1 MTPNSELKVFSG
13 TSNRKLVEDIVKY
26 LGIKAGGI
34 KISKFSGGETYAR
47 ILENVRGQSA
57 VVVQT
62 CTSAVNDELMELFII
77 VDALKRASA
86 KSITAV
92 IPHFGYARQ
101 DKKSASR
108 EPISARLIA
117 DLLETSGVDRII
129 TMDLH
134 SDQIQG
140 YFNIPVDHLTAIPLL
155 ANYIKSKN
163 LKDVVVVAPDI
174 GRAKTSKKFADRIG
188 AELAIIH
195 KARPEQQKAEVLHV
209 AGEVKGKTVILV
221 DDMIDTA
228 GTATRG
234 VETLRKIGC
243 NSDVYFV
250 ATHGILS
257 DAAIDKIKAAKFK
270 EVVITDTV
278 PLTKE
283 KQLPEIKVLSTA
295 DLFGE
300 AIKRNYENQSISSL
314 FD

>member
-1 MTPNSELKVFSG
+1 MGPNSELRVFSG
-13 TSNRKLVEDIVKY
+13 TSNPKLANEIVSY
-26 LGIKAGGI
+26 LGLKPGEIKL
-34 KISKFSGGETYAR
+34 SRFSGGEIYAR
-47 ILENVRGQSA
+47 VLENVRGQSA

-62 CTSAVNDELMELFII
+62 CTANVNDELMELFII

-86 KSITAV
+86 RSITAV

-108 EPISARLIA
+108 EPISARLVA
-117 DLLETSGVDRII
+117 DLMTTAGVDRVI

-140 YFNIPVDHLTAIPLL
+140 FFDIPVDHLTAIPVLTK
-155 ANYIKSKN
+155 YILGKN

-174 GRAKTSKKFADRIG
+174 GRAKTAKKLGDRLG
-188 AELAIIH
+188 AKLAIIH
-195 KARPEQQKAEVLHV
+195 KSRPEQQKAEVLHV
-209 AGEVKGKTVILV
+209 VGEVKGNTVLLV

-234 VETLRKIGC
+234 VETLKKLGA
-243 NSDVYFV
+243 NPDVYLV

-257 DAAIDKIKAAKFK
+257 DAAIDKIKEAKFK
-270 EVVITDTV
+270 EVVITDTI

-283 KQLPEIKVLSTA
+283 KQIPEIKIISTA
-295 DLFGE
+295 EAFGE
-300 AIKRNYENQSISSL
+300 AIKRNYQNQSISSL

>member
-1 MTPNSELKVFSG
+1 MTANSELRVFSG
-13 TSNRKLVEDIVKY
+13 STHPQLTEDIEKF
-26 LGIKAGGI
+26 LKINPGQIK
-34 KISKFSGGETYAR
+34 KSKFSGGETYAR
-47 ILENVRGQSA
+47 ILENVRGQST

-62 CTSAVNDELMELFII
+62 CTHNVNDDLMELFII

-92 IPHFGYARQ
+92 LPHFGYARQ

-117 DLLETSGVDRII
+117 DLLTRSGIDRVI

-140 YFNIPVDHLTAIPLL
+140 FFDIPLDHLTATPLL
-155 ANYIKSKN
+155 ANYIKSKK
-163 LKDVVVVAPDI
+163 LKDVVVVAPDL
-174 GRAKTSKKFADRIG
+174 GRAKTSKKLGDRIG
-188 AELAIIH
+188 AKLAVIH
-195 KARPEQQKAEVLHV
+195 KTRPEHQKADVLHV
-209 AGEVKGKTVILV
+209 VGDVKGKTVVLV

-234 VETLRKIGC
+234 VETLRSLGC
-243 NSDVYFV
+243 NQEIYFV

-257 DAAIDKIKAAKFK
+257 GPAIDRIKQAKFK
-270 EVVITDTV
+270 EVVITDTI
-278 PLTKE
+278 PLPKE
-283 KQLPEIKVLSTA
+283 KKLSEIKVLSTA
-295 DLFGE
+295 DVFGE
-300 AIKRNYENQSISSL
+300 AIRRNYKNQSISSL

>member
-1 MTPNSELKVFSG
+1 MGPNSELRVFSG
-13 TSNRKLVEDIVKY
+13 TSNPKLSADIVSY
-26 LGIKAGGI
+26 LGLKTGEI

-47 ILENVRGQSA
+47 VLENVRGQSA
-57 VVVQT
+57 VVIQT
-62 CTSAVNDELMELFII
+62 CTANVNEELMELFII

-108 EPISARLIA
+108 EPISAKLIA
-117 DLLETSGVDRII
+117 ELLERSGVGRVI

-140 YFNIPVDHLTAIPLL
+140 FFDIPVDHLTAIPIL
-155 ANYIKSKN
+155 AKYIMSKG

-174 GRAKTSKKFADRIG
+174 GRAKTSKKLADRIG
-188 AELAIIH
+188 AQLAIIH
-195 KARPEQQKAEVLHV
+195 KSRPEQQKTEVLHV
-209 AGEVKGKTVILV
+209 VGGVKGKTVILV

-234 VETLRKIGC
+234 VETLRQLGA
-243 NSDVYFV
+243 SQDVYFV
-250 ATHGILS
+250 ATHGIFS
-257 DAAIDKIKAAKFK
+257 DAAMEKIKKAKFK
-270 EVVITDTV
+270 EVVITDTL
-278 PLTKE
+278 PLPKE
-283 KQLPEIKVLSTA
+283 KQIPEMKVISVA
-295 DLFGE
+295 EAFGE
-300 AIKRNYENQSISSL
+300 AIKRNYQNLSISSL